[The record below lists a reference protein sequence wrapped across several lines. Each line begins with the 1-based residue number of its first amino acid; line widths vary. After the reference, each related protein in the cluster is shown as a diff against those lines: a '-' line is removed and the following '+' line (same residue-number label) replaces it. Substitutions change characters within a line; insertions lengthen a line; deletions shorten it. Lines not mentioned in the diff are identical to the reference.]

1 MHAGFLKLG
10 MQAFFISGE
19 DGVASVVIIIHTF
32 YNNIANLKRCPLMQ
46 GYDIECF
53 LSIS

>member
-19 DGVASVVIIIHTF
+19 DGVALVVIMF
-32 YNNIANLKRCPLMQ
+32 KNNNL
-46 GYDIECF
+46 
-53 LSIS
+53 